1 MKIQVNKLMTYN
13 EVANEN
19 QKLMENLNS
28 RIKSGELTI
37 KFAPDFYIYDVISK
51 LGNSHPTKYLNNKRM
66 EVYSSIHSILTSI
79 DDQTVNL
86 YKEKFTPEQDT
97 LYQTLKPHKRT
108 LGIEV
113 STRFIAKLA
122 ISAYNTNNLV
132 RNLSSE
138 GYGYNYGERI
148 LDVLS
153 QAIERVIEY
162 PLIEAGTR
170 NFDYGFVV
178 TPNTLFHYLE
188 EQTGE
193 VVLNYE
199 FLMNLMSRLGTNNIE
214 VIAS

>member
-1 MKIQVNKLMTYN
+1 MKIQVNRLMTYAEVTKEN
-13 EVANEN
+13 E
-19 QKLMENLNS
+19 KLIKKLNS

-37 KFAPDFYIYDVISK
+37 KFAPDFYLYDVISK
-51 LGNSHPTKYLNNKRM
+51 LGNSHPIKYLNNKRM

-79 DDQTVNL
+79 DDQNVNL
-86 YKEKFTPEQDT
+86 YKEKYTPEQDT
-97 LYQTLKPHKRT
+97 LYQILKPHQRT
-108 LGIEV
+108 LGINV
-113 STRFIAKLA
+113 STRFIGELA

-132 RNLSSE
+132 KNLSSE

-170 NFDYGFVV
+170 NFNYGFVV

-193 VVLNYE
+193 VVLDYE
-199 FLMNLMSRLGTNNIE
+199 FLMNLISRLGTSNIE